1 MALGN
6 RSFLTQFILMGI
18 TDQPDHQLP
27 IFFLFLG
34 MYTVTVTGNLNLII
48 LILLNSHL
56 HTPMYFFLF
65 NLSFIDLCYFSVFIP
80 KMVINLEEYYFLH
93 RVHDSA
99 LLFLFCCCCIS
110 EIYVLIS
117 MASDRYV
124 AVCNPLLHNVVM
136 SPKVCSRLMFGS
148 SVQFS
153 HSVVS
158 NSFQPQ

>member
-1 MALGN
+1 MAPGN
-6 RSFLTQFILMGI
+6 GSFVTQFILMGL
-18 TDQPDHQLP
+18 TDQPDLHLP
-27 IFFLFLG
+27 LFFLFLG

-48 LILLNSHL
+48 LILLSSHL

-117 MASDRYV
+117 MAYDHHVAICDHFCIMLLCPLKYV
-124 AVCNPLLHNVVM
+124 PALYLVPSWWHFLEPWLTLNAC
-136 SPKVCSRLMFGS
+136 
-148 SVQFS
+148 
-153 HSVVS
+153 
-158 NSFQPQ
+158 